1 MTRYVYGDSK
11 RKTKRT
17 TKRGRT
23 ASKKIKGTKRRKM
36 NGGNKT
42 RKQCGGS
49 KTRKQYG
56 GKKTG
61 FLGSLLKPLVL
72 PALFFGA
79 QKVQQKR
86 VLRKKS
92 KSAKK

>member
-1 MTRYVYGDSK
+1 MTRYVYGSTKKRTASK
-11 RKTKRT
+11 RKRE
-17 TKRGRT
+17 RT
-23 ASKKIKGTKRRKM
+23 ASKKTSKKM
-36 NGGNKT
+36 KGGNKT
-42 RKQCGGS
+42 RKSCGGS
-49 KTRKQYG
+49 KTRKKQYG

-61 FLGSLLKPLVL
+61 FLGGLLKPLVL

-86 VLRKKS
+86 VHRKKS